1 MLEIEQNHNPT
12 LPMSKWGKNI
22 NIGILFLI
30 LNCLTKDHETLQ
42 ILFLIFMHS
51 FIYVNFSY
59 N

>member
-30 LNCLTKDHETLQ
+30 LNCLTKDHETVTEL
-42 ILFLIFMHS
+42 
-51 FIYVNFSY
+51 
-59 N
+59 